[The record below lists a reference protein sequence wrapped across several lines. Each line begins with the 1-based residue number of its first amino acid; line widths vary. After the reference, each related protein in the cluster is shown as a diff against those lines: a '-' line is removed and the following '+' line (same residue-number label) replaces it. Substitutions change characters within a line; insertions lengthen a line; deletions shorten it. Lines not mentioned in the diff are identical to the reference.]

1 MKINEISKTEAEE
14 LFEAL
19 KSDPDQPF
27 SEETLKKI
35 SNAVAN
41 AEFLPPLTTM
51 EEIDKW
57 IDSL

>member
-1 MKINEISKTEAEE
+1 MKINEISKAKAEE
-14 LFEAL
+14 LFESL
-19 KSDPDQPF
+19 KSDLEQPF
-27 SEETLKKI
+27 SEETLKEI

-41 AEFLPPLTTM
+41 AEFRPPLTTM